1 MSKYIIIEHIF
12 GGSQLAKRQE
22 DGTYQAVDLNAKA
35 TLISLLEEIANDGS
49 VSEEKSLENK
59 PELTLDERQA
69 ELEALGYYFDPA
81 DAEYA
86 DDYVMHRDVNLTDEY
101 GTTVFCR
108 AGTREVAISGAEE
121 HYNGTI

>member
-22 DGTYQAVDLNAKA
+22 DGTYQAVDLNDKA
-35 TLISLLEEIANDGS
+35 TLLSLLEEIANDGS
-49 VSEEKSLENK
+49 VSEEKGV
-59 PELTLDERQA
+59 ELTLDERQA

-86 DDYVMHRDVNLTDEY
+86 DDYLMHRDVNLTDEY

-108 AGTREVAISGAEE
+108 AGTREAAISGAEE